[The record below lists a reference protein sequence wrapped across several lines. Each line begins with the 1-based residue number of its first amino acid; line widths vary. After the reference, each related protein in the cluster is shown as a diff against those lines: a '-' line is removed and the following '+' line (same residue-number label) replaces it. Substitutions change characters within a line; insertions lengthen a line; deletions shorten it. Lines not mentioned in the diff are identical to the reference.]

1 MSTKLRLTLMN
12 FLQFFL
18 WGSWLISL
26 GGYMIVKLN
35 FTGGQVGGIYATMGL
50 ASLFMPGLLGV
61 VADRWINAEKLLGIC
76 HLIGALLLFWAS
88 TVTDPDLMYWIML
101 LNAMVYM
108 PTIALNN
115 TVSYTILKQ
124 KGMDVVKDFP
134 PIRVWGTVGFIMA
147 MWVVDLCGWSLSP
160 LQLYIGSAAAFV
172 LGLYAF
178 TMPSCPPAKSQ
189 KKRTLISSLGLDA
202 FVLFKQPKIATF
214 FIFAMLLGAA
224 LQITNTFGT
233 PFLQEFA
240 KNPAYASLFAVTHPG
255 ILMSIS
261 QMSETLFILAIPF
274 FLSRFGIKKV
284 VLMSIFAWVLRFGL
298 FGLGNPGDGLFL
310 LVMSMIIYGIAFDFF
325 NISGSLF
332 VETEASPEIRASA
345 QGLFMIM
352 TNGIGAFVGGWVSG
366 WVVDYFTAADGM
378 KDWQSIWFVF
388 ATYAL
393 ILGILFAIFFRYKHV
408 PKTA

>member
-1 MSTKLRLTLMN
+1 MN

-76 HLIGALLLFWAS
+76 HIIGAFLLFWAS

-147 MWVVDLCGWSLSP
+147 MWVVDLCGWSLSR
-160 LQLYIGSAAAFV
+160 LQLNLGSAAAV
-172 LGLYAF
+172 ILGL
-178 TMPSCPPAKSQ
+178 
-189 KKRTLISSLGLDA
+189 
-202 FVLFKQPKIATF
+202 
-214 FIFAMLLGAA
+214 
-224 LQITNTFGT
+224 
-233 PFLQEFA
+233 
-240 KNPAYASLFAVTHPG
+240 
-255 ILMSIS
+255 
-261 QMSETLFILAIPF
+261 
-274 FLSRFGIKKV
+274 
-284 VLMSIFAWVLRFGL
+284 
-298 FGLGNPGDGLFL
+298 
-310 LVMSMIIYGIAFDFF
+310 
-325 NISGSLF
+325 
-332 VETEASPEIRASA
+332 
-345 QGLFMIM
+345 
-352 TNGIGAFVGGWVSG
+352 
-366 WVVDYFTAADGM
+366 
-378 KDWQSIWFVF
+378 
-388 ATYAL
+388 
-393 ILGILFAIFFRYKHV
+393 
-408 PKTA
+408 